1 STFGRRVFLVGGNP
15 VMTRLVGIHVDR
27 VMIACY
33 VLSGLLAA
41 TAGLILSGFVGLV
54 DNFVGR
60 GFELDSIVV
69 AVLGGV
75 ALSGG
80 RGTII
85 GVLAGA
91 AILVVITN
99 AVLLFGLPFQ
109 FQLIIKGIVIVIAA
123 VVNAPMTGDARSSGG
138 GMHRS
143 PRAFPPV
150 PACGKS
156 VGRPADFLLNRITRL
171 IGSQDY
177 RFSRKGTAR
186 DQRQGR

>member
-1 STFGRRVFLVGGNP
+1 VIGAGGFHGVPYNILIMAAIAAVFIVMLHLSTFGRKIFLVGGNP
-15 VMTRLVGIHVDR
+15 MMARLVGIHVDR
-27 VMIACY
+27 VVLACY

-60 GFELDSIVV
+60 GFELDSIVA

-80 RGTII
+80 RGTIV
-85 GVLAGA
+85 GALAGA
-91 AILVVITN
+91 ALLVIITN

-123 VVNAPMTGDARSSGG
+123 ALNARITAGARS
-138 GMHRS
+138 
-143 PRAFPPV
+143 
-150 PACGKS
+150 
-156 VGRPADFLLNRITRL
+156 T
-171 IGSQDY
+171 
-177 RFSRKGTAR
+177 
-186 DQRQGR
+186 